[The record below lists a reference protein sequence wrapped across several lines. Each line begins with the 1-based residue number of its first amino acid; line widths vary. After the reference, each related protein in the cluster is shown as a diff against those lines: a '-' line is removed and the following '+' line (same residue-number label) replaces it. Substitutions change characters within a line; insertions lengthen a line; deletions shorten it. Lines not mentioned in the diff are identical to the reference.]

1 MSKTTV
7 QQQVEESKQH
17 RPSPD
22 QGQTAVP
29 SPLAAGQWQGVPP
42 GGSGSLR
49 RASVLQ
55 MQRTAGNTAVMRQ
68 LTPNVQKEGDDD
80 GSAPSEIKAGGNRVQ
95 VTAGGINIT
104 GPNVRVNAAL
114 ADFSGIVRSRSLI
127 TDSVVASTY
136 SPGAG
141 NIW

>member
-1 MSKTTV
+1 MSKTTA
-7 QQQVEESKQH
+7 QQQAEETKQK
-17 RPSPD
+17 RPSPE
-22 QGQTAVP
+22 QGQQPMNA
-29 SPLAAGQWQGVPP
+29 PLAAAQWQGVPA

-68 LTPNVQKEGDDD
+68 LAPNVQKQGDGEGA
-80 GSAPSEIKAGGNRVQ
+80 APSEIKAGGNRVQ
-95 VTAGGINIT
+95 VTSGGINIT
-104 GPNVRVNAAL
+104 GPSVRVNAAL
-114 ADFSGIVRSRSLI
+114 ADFSGIVRSQSLI
-127 TDSVVASTY
+127 TDNVIASSY